1 MDKKVKQHR
10 QKTLTD
16 DELSE
21 IAPRGASFDTE
32 EGRAAQGMRPDIGAG
47 AAPEERKRDE
57 PPPAKP
63 SPDAPAETEEDD
75 AENDVT

>member
-10 QKTLTD
+10 HKNLTKE
-16 DELSE
+16 ELSE

-32 EGRAAQGMRPDIGAG
+32 EGRAAQGMRPDIGSG
-47 AAPEERKRDE
+47 SSTEERKRDE

-63 SPDAPAETEEDD
+63 PPDADD
-75 AENDVT
+75 GAGKNDGTT

>member
-1 MDKKVKQHR
+1 MDKKVKEHR

-32 EGRAAQGMRPDIGAG
+32 EGRAAQGMRPDIGSG
-47 AAPEERKRDE
+47 SSSEERKRDE
-57 PPPAKP
+57 PPSVNPP
-63 SPDAPAETEEDD
+63 PDAKDGEKEDD
-75 AENDVT
+75 AAGDVT

>member
-1 MDKKVKQHR
+1 MDKKTKQHR
-10 QKTLTD
+10 HKNLTE

-32 EGRAAQGMRPDIGAG
+32 EGRAAQGMRSDVGVG

-57 PPPAKP
+57 PAPKP
-63 SPDAPAETEEDD
+63 HPDAADEDGGKIQS
-75 AENDVT
+75 DVT